1 MPLTATCHCGAV
13 RITLPAES
21 AGVLACHCGDCQK
34 MHGNFNAFLAAP
46 IADITLDGGDALT
59 WYQSS
64 ENARRAFCRTCG
76 ARVLK
81 EVTPA
86 GRWLISAGSDRRA
99 DRQAHHQEPLGAVEA
114 RLVRPPRHSRLTA
127 PARTLTPRRLT

>member
-1 MPLTATCHCGAV
+1 MTDTLESSCHCGAV
-13 RITLPAES
+13 RLTLPSAA
-21 AGVLACHCGDCQK
+21 AGVIACHCGDCQK

-46 IADITLDGGDALT
+46 IADIVLVGEDALV

-64 ENARRAFCRTCG
+64 ATARRAFCGTCG

-86 GRWLISAGSDRRA
+86 GRWLVSAGLIDGPAGRRI
-99 DRQAHHQEPLGAVEA
+99 
-114 RLVRPPRHSRLTA
+114 VRNLWEQSKPDWYDLPPVA
-127 PARTLTPRRLT
+127 A

>member
-13 RITLPAES
+13 RITLPTEA

-34 MHGNFNAFLAAP
+34 MHGNFNAFLAAG
-46 IADITLDGGDALT
+46 IADITLEGADALT

-64 ENARRAFCRTCG
+64 ETSRRAFCRTCG

-86 GRWLISAGSDRRA
+86 GRWLISAGLIDGPTGKRIIKNLWEQSKPDWY
-99 DRQAHHQEPLGAVEA
+99 DLPAV
-114 RLVRPPRHSRLTA
+114 A
-127 PARTLTPRRLT
+127 P

>member
-1 MPLTATCHCGAV
+1 MTDTLTASCHCGKV
-13 RITLPAES
+13 HLTLPAAA
-21 AGVLACHCGDCQK
+21 AGVLACHCCDCQK

-46 IADITLDGGDALT
+46 VADIALAGAEHLI

-64 ENARRAFCRTCG
+64 AESRRAFCGTCG

-86 GRWLISAGSDRRA
+86 GRWLVSAGLIDGPTGKRILRNLWAQSKPDWY
-99 DRQAHHQEPLGAVEA
+99 DL
-114 RLVRPPRHSRLTA
+114 
-127 PARTLTPRRLT
+127 PAAQQ

>member
-13 RITLPAES
+13 HITLPAEA

-34 MHGNFNAFLAAP
+34 MHGNFNAFLAAA
-46 IADITLDGGDALT
+46 IADITLQGRDALT

-64 ENARRAFCRTCG
+64 ESSRRAFCRTCG

-86 GRWLISAGSDRRA
+86 GRWLISAGLIDGPTGKRFIRNLWEQSKPDWY
-99 DRQAHHQEPLGAVEA
+99 DLPAV
-114 RLVRPPRHSRLTA
+114 A
-127 PARTLTPRRLT
+127 P

>member
-1 MPLTATCHCGAV
+1 MTDTLHASCHCGKV
-13 RITLPAES
+13 QIDLPAAA

-46 IADITLDGGDALT
+46 IADIGLSGAEALI

-64 ENARRAFCRTCG
+64 DSSRRAFCGTCG

-81 EVTPA
+81 EVTGA
-86 GRWLISAGSDRRA
+86 GRWLISAGLVDGPTGKRILKNLWDQSKPDWY
-99 DRQAHHQEPLGAVEA
+99 DLPTTGASSA
-114 RLVRPPRHSRLTA
+114 S
-127 PARTLTPRRLT
+127 

>member
-13 RITLPAES
+13 RITLPTEA

-46 IADITLDGGDALT
+46 IADIVLVGEDALV

-64 ENARRAFCRTCG
+64 ATARRAFCGTCG

-86 GRWLISAGSDRRA
+86 GRWLVSAGLIDGPTGRRI
-99 DRQAHHQEPLGAVEA
+99 
-114 RLVRPPRHSRLTA
+114 VRNLWEQSKPDWYDLPPVA
-127 PARTLTPRRLT
+127 A

>member
-1 MPLTATCHCGAV
+1 MTDTLSATCHCGKV
-13 RITLPAES
+13 HITLPAAA
-21 AGVLACHCGDCQK
+21 AGILACHCGDCRK

-46 IADITLDGGDALT
+46 VADVALAGAEHLT

-64 ENARRAFCRTCG
+64 AESRRAFCTTCG

-86 GRWLISAGSDRRA
+86 GRWLISAG
-99 DRQAHHQEPLGAVEA
+99 
-114 RLVRPPRHSRLTA
+114 LVDGPTGKRILKNLWAQSKPDWYDL
-127 PARTLTPRRLT
+127 PAAQQ